1 MAELTRKEFYALAH
15 ECRDYALRL
24 ANYDQDSVNRALC
37 KEWNAFLPRV
47 RAYDSLRP
55 HLTRLQPARGITRA
69 IVLGGAL
76 LANCFLVLVVV
87 RLFPQAMSPLFLGI
101 SAMLVF
107 AVAVI
112 PPSLYGTSV
121 EAIEGRVLVVV
132 EALEA
137 LLDQQQF
144 TEAAYFEVRDTL
156 REAAAELR
164 QQVSLNCELGL
175 ALRGSPSS
183 TSEVFG
189 DLGGLMVN

>member
-1 MAELTRKEFYALAH
+1 MAELTRKQFYDLAH

-37 KEWNAFLPRV
+37 KEWNAFLPRM
-47 RAYDSLRP
+47 RSYDSLRP
-55 HLTRLQPARGITRA
+55 RLAQLQPARGITRA
-69 IVLGGAL
+69 IVLVGAL
-76 LANCFLVLVVV
+76 LANLIVVLLVV
-87 RLFPQAMSPLFLGI
+87 RLFPQAMSPLFLGL

-107 AVAVI
+107 VAAVI
-112 PPSLYGTSV
+112 PPSVYGTSV

-132 EALEA
+132 EALEG

-164 QQVSLNCELGL
+164 QQVSLNRES
-175 ALRGSPSS
+175 AWR
-183 TSEVFG
+183 
-189 DLGGLMVN
+189 

>member
-1 MAELTRKEFYALAH
+1 
-15 ECRDYALRL
+15 
-24 ANYDQDSVNRALC
+24 
-37 KEWNAFLPRV
+37 
-47 RAYDSLRP
+47 
-55 HLTRLQPARGITRA
+55 
-69 IVLGGAL
+69 
-76 LANCFLVLVVV
+76 
-87 RLFPQAMSPLFLGI
+87 MSPLFLGI

-156 REAAAELR
+156 RQAAAELR
-164 QQVSLNCELGL
+164 QQVALKSRVGL
-175 ALRGSPSS
+175 ALRISLTLLRPPRSS
-183 TSEVFG
+183 E
-189 DLGGLMVN
+189 DLGGRSGEAVEGGYCPGVKLFWISGTYPQ

>member
-1 MAELTRKEFYALAH
+1 MAELTRKEFYDLAH

-55 HLTRLQPARGITRA
+55 RLVRLHRARGITRA
-69 IVLGGAL
+69 IVLGSAL
-76 LANCFLVLVVV
+76 LAYFFIVLVVV
-87 RLFPQAMSPLFLGI
+87 RLIPRATSPLLLGI
-101 SAMLVF
+101 SAMLILV
-107 AVAVI
+107 VALV

-132 EALEA
+132 EALEGM
-137 LLDQQQF
+137 LDQEQF
-144 TEAAYFEVRDTL
+144 TEAAYFAVRDVL

-164 QQVSLNCELGL
+164 QQVFLN
-175 ALRGSPSS
+175 R
-183 TSEVFG
+183 TSG
-189 DLGGLMVN
+189 WR

>member
-1 MAELTRKEFYALAH
+1 MRS
-15 ECRDYALRL
+15 CR
-24 ANYDQDSVNRALC
+24 VG
-37 KEWNAFLPRV
+37 
-47 RAYDSLRP
+47 AYDLLRP
-55 HLTRLQPARGITRA
+55 YLARLQPARGITRA

-132 EALEA
+132 EALEG

-144 TEAAYFEVRDTL
+144 TEAAYFEVRNTL
-156 REAAAELR
+156 RQAAAELR
-164 QQVSLNCELGL
+164 QQVSLNRESGW
-175 ALRGSPSS
+175 R
-183 TSEVFG
+183 
-189 DLGGLMVN
+189 